1 MMIRPA
7 ILPSAAN
14 QSETVIGPERWGAQ
28 GKRVSGPCTVLLVF
42 SSWRCIICA
51 LPVKPRC
58 RATPRSLLKQI
69 FALIPAA
76 GMGKRM
82 GAGQNKQ
89 YLLLDGM
96 PILAHT
102 LRVFEE
108 SPCIAG
114 IYLITPEPEIPFCL
128 SDVVE
133 RYGFS
138 KVRAV
143 VAGGAERQHSVL
155 NGLRAMEGIAQDD
168 LVLIHDGV
176 RPFVSADLLQRAANA
191 ADRFG
196 GAVVAVP
203 VKDTVK
209 VARNGVITATP
220 PREELWL
227 AQTPQAFRYGLIRS
241 AHDTAAAEGFLGTDD
256 ASLIE
261 RLGWPVH
268 IVEGDYRNIKITTPE
283 DMVLAEAVLK

>member
-1 MMIRPA
+1 MR
-7 ILPSAAN
+7 S
-14 QSETVIGPERWGAQ
+14 
-28 GKRVSGPCTVLLVF
+28 
-42 SSWRCIICA
+42 
-51 LPVKPRC
+51 PVK
-58 RATPRSLLKQI
+58 KI
-69 FALIPAA
+69 YALIPAA

-89 YLLLDGM
+89 YLLLDGK

-102 LRVFEE
+102 LKVFQDA
-108 SPCIAG
+108 PFIAG
-114 IYLITPEPEIPFCL
+114 IYLITPEPEIAFCQ

-138 KVRAV
+138 KVRAI

-155 NGLRAMEGIAQDD
+155 NGLTAMQQEGVGPED

-176 RPFVSADLLQRAANA
+176 RPFVSSDLLQRAASA
-191 ADRFG
+191 AGEFG

-209 VARNGVITATP
+209 VARDGIITATP

-241 AHDTAAAEGFLGTDD
+241 AHDAAQSEGFLGTDD
-256 ASLIE
+256 ASLVE
-261 RLGWPVH
+261 RQGWPLRV
-268 IVEGDYRNIKITTPE
+268 VMGDYQNIKITTPE
-283 DMVLAEAVLK
+283 DMLLAQAFLQR